1 MGFEEGKGL
10 AEAGGGFVVAAA
22 FHGEAGGLIELLG
35 GFEGVGGGRWLGAME
50 ELFGEIEVGLEVGER
65 ALGAEDIALV
75 VAVEGEG
82 LVEGGGGFLV
92 LAEGCE
98 GDAES

>member
-1 MGFEEGKGL
+1 M
-10 AEAGGGFVVAAA
+10 
-22 FHGEAGGLIELLG
+22 
-35 GFEGVGGGRWLGAME
+35 GAME